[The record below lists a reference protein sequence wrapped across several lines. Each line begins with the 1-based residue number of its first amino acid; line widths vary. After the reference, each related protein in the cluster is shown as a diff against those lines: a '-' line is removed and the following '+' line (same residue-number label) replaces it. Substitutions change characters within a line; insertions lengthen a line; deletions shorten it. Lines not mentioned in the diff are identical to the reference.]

1 MQHELFGCIKFFYKT
16 IQLPKM
22 RKIIVFWMLQTLFLL
37 IVCKMTAVSRYPSE

>member
-22 RKIIVFWMLQTLFLL
+22 RKIIVLGVINVIFAHS
-37 IVCKMTAVSRYPSE
+37 V